1 MRWDTLEARLARAH
15 EAVAGRPV
23 AQPLPRMC
31 QAAQSCQARPEEAQR
46 ASWGAANGAL
56 RPCCLAVGEVA
67 VAAHMAVV
75 DDGTA
80 VERASLQQRGAV
92 RGAACEAL

>member
-31 QAAQSCQARPEEAQR
+31 QAAQSCQACPEEAQR
-46 ASWGAANGAL
+46 ALPMGHFDLAAARASGGGAS
-56 RPCCLAVGEVA
+56 EVA
-67 VAAHMAVV
+67 LDVL
-75 DDGTA
+75 
-80 VERASLQQRGAV
+80 RA
-92 RGAACEAL
+92 